1 MPLLAGSLKMA
12 LLFKFFFLVMLGT
25 FTYCFEIY
33 DLSMLKL
40 TLKKNYF
47 YSCFVFI
54 NPLISDRYYLAK
66 VDFIVS
72 DYSRHEDIS

>member
-25 FTYCFEIY
+25 FTYCLEIY

-40 TLKKNYF
+40 TLKK
-47 YSCFVFI
+47 I
-54 NPLISDRYYLAK
+54 ISTL
-66 VDFIVS
+66 VLS
-72 DYSRHEDIS
+72 L